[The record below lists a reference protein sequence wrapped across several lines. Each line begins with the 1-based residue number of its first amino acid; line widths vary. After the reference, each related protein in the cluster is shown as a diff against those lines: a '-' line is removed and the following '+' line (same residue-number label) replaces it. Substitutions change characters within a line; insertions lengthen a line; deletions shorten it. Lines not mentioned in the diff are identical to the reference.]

1 MASQDEGAIKTKI
14 GPKEEKVMTGH
25 ESAEM
30 EREAVILLGHGS
42 RVPDAGKDMQ
52 RVVERLKEK
61 YGYDL
66 VEVCF
71 MSRLGP
77 HFPETLEKC
86 VNRGATSVVVVP
98 YFLHEGLHIV
108 LDIPEMLQE
117 EMRRYPQLKLRFGP
131 GFGFDELLVDL
142 VEKRIGETR
151 ELCDIRQIS
160 LPSKEQFPVPP
171 GQCEFV
177 AMLPEE
183 AEKYR
188 GGDGESLRGG
198 D

>member
-1 MASQDEGAIKTKI
+1 
-14 GPKEEKVMTGH
+14 MTGP
-25 ESAEM
+25 ESAGR
-30 EREAVILLGHGS
+30 ERVAVILLGHGS
-42 RVPDAGKDMQ
+42 RVPDAGRDMQ
-52 RVVERLKEK
+52 RVAERLREK

-86 VNRGATSVVVVP
+86 VRRGARSVLVVP

-117 EMRRYPQLKLRFGP
+117 EARRYPGLQLRFGP

-151 ELCDIRQIS
+151 NLCDIRDVC
-160 LPSKEQFPVPP
+160 LPSKEQFPLPP

-188 GGDGESLRGG
+188 GGEGEPLRRE

>member
-1 MASQDEGAIKTKI
+1 
-14 GPKEEKVMTGH
+14 MTGG
-25 ESAEM
+25 ESAGM

-42 RVPDAGKDMQ
+42 RVPDASRDMQ
-52 RVVERLKEK
+52 RVAERLKEK
-61 YGYDL
+61 YGHDL

-77 HFPETLEKC
+77 HLPETLEKC
-86 VNRGATSVVVVP
+86 VNKGATSVVVVP

-117 EMRRYPQLKLRFGP
+117 EVRRYPQLKLRFGP

-151 ELCDIRQIS
+151 GRCDVRQVC
-160 LPSKEQFPVPP
+160 LPTKEQFPVPP

-188 GGDGESLRGG
+188 VGDGESLRGG
-198 D
+198 E